1 MNNYI
6 GLSEGQFLLCW
17 PPSHITE
24 KLAPLFLW
32 NIKVQTYVSEKDS
45 QKDVSSFQSVQSDV
59 LCYYG
64 SLLRVIMSQNKTLH
78 WTLLLAIFTS
88 SLWSLLST

>member
-64 SLLRVIMSQNKTLH
+64 SLCHKTKHCIGLY
-78 WTLLLAIFTS
+78 F
-88 SLWSLLST
+88 